1 MMCSQDGEAAMLRT
15 MLEHGAQVNTRSGS
29 GETALMYAAIT
40 GNLDIVKILLRC
52 VYSVIYYLWYLSL
65 HLI

>member
-1 MMCSQDGEAAMLRT
+1 MLRT